1 MAPAFSS
8 PLVPFSNLRRLGI
21 MVRFQPRTFM
31 QNEIRGRWQRLCRLA
46 ETVVPGNLLPVVKQT
61 EKLRF
66 EKEERLSRARIPLVC
81 SICYQAILLAVDKD
95 RDDRGNPVHTICR
108 IK

>member
-1 MAPAFSS
+1 
-8 PLVPFSNLRRLGI
+8 
-21 MVRFQPRTFM
+21 MVGFQARFFM
-31 QNEIRGRWQRLCRLA
+31 QNEISGRWQRLCRLA
-46 ETVVPGNLLPVVKQT
+46 ETVVPGNLFPMVKQT

-66 EKEERLSRARIPLVC
+66 EKEERLSKARIPLVC

-95 RDDRGNPVHTICR
+95 TDDRGNPVHTVCR